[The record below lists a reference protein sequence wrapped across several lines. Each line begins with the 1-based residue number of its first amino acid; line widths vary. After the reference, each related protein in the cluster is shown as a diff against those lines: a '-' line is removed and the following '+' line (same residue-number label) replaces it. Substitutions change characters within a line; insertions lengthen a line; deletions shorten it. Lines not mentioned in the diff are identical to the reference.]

1 MRHNKWIAFLL
12 FATLLGV
19 MTEAASAQKPIP
31 YDNFNHALLDPLKW
45 TLPACSQANGQEM
58 ECVREIQDGQLHLA
72 HRGFGNRDS
81 DVGFQFGAASLYF
94 IDPSSIT
101 SITTDLTVRS
111 IQEVGC
117 AANPEFGASAHIDAI
132 FFNTGTGNS
141 NDDVG
146 GHIAMGRFV
155 SDPPGQLT
163 AYGQISQGN
172 NYFAYFALGTLPVG
186 TPVTMTLTWDQPRH
200 QFLAGWTNGTTHVKT
215 QVTMPYALPDGAPPA
230 NPYKTLTLNTFP
242 SNCTANLAWVFIDGD
257 FDNVFTE

>member
-1 MRHNKWIAFLL
+1 MTYNKSIPLL
-12 FATLLGV
+12 FFVTLLCALPN
-19 MTEAASAQKPIP
+19 AAWAQKPVP
-31 YDNFNHALLDPLKW
+31 YDNFNHALLDPTKW

-58 ECVREIQDGQLHLA
+58 ECVREIQHGQLHLA

-81 DVGFQFGAASLYF
+81 DAGFQFGSASLYF
-94 IDPSSIT
+94 IDPSSIN

-155 SDPPGQLT
+155 SDTPGQLT
-163 AYGQISQGN
+163 AYGHISQGN
-172 NYFAYFALGTLPVG
+172 NYFAYFSLGTLPVG
-186 TPVTMTLTWDQPRH
+186 TQVTMRLTWDQPRH
-200 QFLAGWTNGTTHVKT
+200 QFLAGWVNGTTHVKT
-215 QVTMPYALPDGAPPA
+215 QVQMPYTLPDPAPPV

-242 SNCTANLAWVFIDGD
+242 SNCTANAAWVFIDAD
-257 FDNVFTE
+257 FDNVLVQ